1 MKYYFVVT
9 SPTKKNYIIEAI
21 DKFHAIAKAVEIDK
35 HKWSNNM
42 YKAEKTK
49 L

>member
-9 SPTKKNYIIEAI
+9 TPAKKNYIIEAI
-21 DKFHAIAKAVEIDK
+21 DKSHAIAKAVEIDK
-35 HKWSNNM
+35 HKWSNSL